1 MSTPVAA
8 STVSPPFTNLA
19 AMIAASAR
27 CPAPAMRFYQSGHWR
42 QLSYADL
49 YARASDTAR
58 GLIAL
63 GVRPG
68 DRVAI
73 LGTTTPEWTL
83 ADLGALLAGAVVVP
97 VYHTNSPEE
106 VGYVLEHSRSRV
118 VFCEDAEQVAKVRD
132 TGRDLTQLEHVILM
146 RSDASSEGATIR
158 LDDLRARAR
167 EVSLEDFEAVERGI
181 GSEDPATVVYTS
193 GTTGPP
199 KGCILTH
206 GNLLATM
213 TMYEDQVQMPPGE
226 QPVVM
231 LFLPLAHVL
240 ARLVQF
246 IAVRVGAEL
255 AYWRGD
261 NATLLDDLREI
272 QPTHLPTVPRVFEKL
287 HTVARSR
294 AEDGDPISRAVFS
307 WAIGRGARM
316 RALERAG
323 RQPNLVDRAQYE
335 LADRLVLSK
344 VRDLFGRRITKLLTG
359 AAPLGVEVL
368 EFFDACGLLIQE
380 GYGLTE
386 SCSVATLNVPEAI
399 RFGTVGRARPGVE
412 IQIAGDGEILL
423 RGPMVSPGYLD
434 NEAATR
440 EAYADDGWLRTG
452 DLGRVDAE
460 GYLSITGRK
469 KDLIITSSGKNIAPA
484 NIETE
489 LQETRWISHAVVYG
503 DNHPYLVAVVTIDPA
518 EAPALAE
525 HAGLTDAE
533 PAELPR
539 SERVRELLRESIDEV
554 NGHFARIEQI
564 KRFDIL
570 ERDLTLEDSELTP
583 TMKVRRALVY
593 DRYRDRF
600 EALYEEDEQR
610 DLLPR

>member
-1 MSTPVAA
+1 
-8 STVSPPFTNLA
+8 
-19 AMIAASAR
+19 
-27 CPAPAMRFYQSGHWR
+27 
-42 QLSYADL
+42 
-49 YARASDTAR
+49 
-58 GLIAL
+58 
-63 GVRPG
+63 
-68 DRVAI
+68 
-73 LGTTTPEWTL
+73 
-83 ADLGALLAGAVVVP
+83 
-97 VYHTNSPEE
+97 
-106 VGYVLEHSRSRV
+106 
-118 VFCEDAEQVAKVRD
+118 
-132 TGRDLTQLEHVILM
+132 
-146 RSDASSEGATIR
+146 
-158 LDDLRARAR
+158 
-167 EVSLEDFEAVERGI
+167 
-181 GSEDPATVVYTS
+181 
-193 GTTGPP
+193 
-199 KGCILTH
+199 
-206 GNLLATM
+206 
-213 TMYEDQVQMPPGE
+213 
-226 QPVVM
+226 
-231 LFLPLAHVL
+231 
-240 ARLVQF
+240 
-246 IAVRVGAEL
+246 
-255 AYWRGD
+255 
-261 NATLLDDLREI
+261 
-272 QPTHLPTVPRVFEKL
+272 
-287 HTVARSR
+287 
-294 AEDGDPISRAVFS
+294 
-307 WAIGRGARM
+307 
-316 RALERAG
+316 
-323 RQPNLVDRAQYE
+323 
-335 LADRLVLSK
+335 
-344 VRDLFGRRITKLLTG
+344 
-359 AAPLGVEVL
+359 
-368 EFFDACGLLIQE
+368 
-380 GYGLTE
+380 LTE

-399 RFGTVGRARPGVE
+399 RFGTVGKARPGVE

-423 RGPMVSPGYLD
+423 RGPMISPGYLD